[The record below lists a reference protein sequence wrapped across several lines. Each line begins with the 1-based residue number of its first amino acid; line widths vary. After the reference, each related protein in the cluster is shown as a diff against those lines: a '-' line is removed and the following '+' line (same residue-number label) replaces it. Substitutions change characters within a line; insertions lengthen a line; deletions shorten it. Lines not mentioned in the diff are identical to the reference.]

1 MTEFS
6 LFMTIVW
13 TGLTIICYY
22 FVLRKRR
29 FIRKF
34 GGVCLLVLYLACIL
48 RLLMPLELPFLR
60 IVEFKGWMAEAYA
73 VIFLDERAFLGFT
86 FTIAKNLIGIWGC
99 GTGLSAAAWVF
110 RYTRALKKVNLS
122 RCCEEVK
129 DEAVMGKVRQAYKRK
144 VKVKILRC
152 PAISVP
158 MGIGLVK
165 KKILLPMSRY
175 GDKESYYI
183 LLHEYTHFINRDI
196 WIKMFL
202 QIFCCIYW
210 WNPCVYLL
218 QKEMDQALEIK
229 CDLTVTKAMNKE
241 GKISYLNTIISVLKK
256 TTEGKGIS
264 TDIPMTTLFERDRE
278 VPVKERFEVVM
289 DTCVYPKHSRGLQIV
304 LTICLCLG
312 IFSSY
317 TFQFQP
323 VFQPPEKELPKEM
336 EMTGENTYLIDCGTY
351 FMIADEISKTEPT
364 IVTEKW
370 IVEDM
375 IEQGFKVIK
384 EGEYYDQ
391 KEEN

>member
-13 TGLTIICYY
+13 TGLTIIFYY

-34 GGVCLLVLYLACIL
+34 GGVCLLVLYLACVL
-48 RLLMPLELPFLR
+48 RLLVPLELPFLR
-60 IVEFKGWMAEAYA
+60 IVEFKGEMAEAYA

-86 FTIAKNLIGIWGC
+86 FTIAEILIGIWVC

-122 RCCEEVK
+122 KCCEAFK
-129 DEAVMGKVRQAYKRK
+129 DEAVMGKVCQAYKKK
-144 VKVKILRC
+144 VKVNILRC
-152 PAISVP
+152 PAIHVP
-158 MGIGLVK
+158 MGMGLVK
-165 KKILLPMSRY
+165 KKILLPTDSY
-175 GDKESYYI
+175 TEEELYYI
-183 LLHEYTHFINRDI
+183 LLHEYTHFINGDI

-241 GKISYLNTIISVLKK
+241 GKISYLNTIISALKK

-264 TDIPMTTLFERDRE
+264 TDIPMTTLFERGRE

-312 IFSSY
+312 IFASY

-323 VFQPPEKELPKEM
+323 VFQPSERELPKEM
-336 EMTGENTYLIDCGTY
+336 EVTPDNTYLINYGMY
-351 FMIADEISKTEPT
+351 YVLMWENGKNSSIILEKEKVKEMIQLGFEVIARDEY
-364 IVTEKW
+364 EK
-370 IVEDM
+370 
-375 IEQGFKVIK
+375 K
-384 EGEYYDQ
+384 
-391 KEEN
+391 

>member
-13 TGLTIICYY
+13 TGLTIIFYY

-34 GGVCLLVLYLACIL
+34 GGVCLLVLYLACVL
-48 RLLMPLELPFLR
+48 RLLVPLELPFLR

-86 FTIAKNLIGIWGC
+86 FTIAEILIGIWVC
-99 GTGLSAAAWVF
+99 GTGLSAVAWVF
-110 RYTRALKKVNLS
+110 RYTRILKKVFLS
-122 RCCEEVK
+122 KCCEDVK
-129 DEAVMGKVRQAYKRK
+129 CEAVMGKVRQVYKRK
-144 VKVKILRC
+144 VKVKVLRC
-152 PAISVP
+152 PSISVP

-165 KKILLPMSRY
+165 KKILLPMSSY
-175 GDKESYYI
+175 GDEELYYI

-229 CDLTVTKAMNKE
+229 CDLRVTKAMNKE

-278 VPVKERFEVVM
+278 IPVKERFEVVM

-312 IFSSY
+312 IFGSY

-323 VFQPPEKELPKEM
+323 VFQPPEKELTKEM
-336 EMTGENTYLIDCGTY
+336 EMTVENTYLIDCGAY

-384 EGEYYDQ
+384 EGEYYRK

>member
-48 RLLMPLELPFLR
+48 RLLMPLALPFLR
-60 IVEFKGWMAEAYA
+60 IVEFKGWMTEAYA

-86 FTIAKNLIGIWGC
+86 FTIAEILIGIWGC

-144 VKVKILRC
+144 IKVKILRC
-152 PAISVP
+152 PAIYVP

-165 KKILLPMSRY
+165 KKILLPAGSNT
-175 GDKESYYI
+175 EEELYYI

-202 QIFCCIYW
+202 QIFCFIYW

-218 QKEMDQALEIK
+218 QKEIDQALEIR

-241 GKISYLNTIISVLKK
+241 GKVSYLNTIISVLKK
-256 TTEGKGIS
+256 TTEEKGIAA
-264 TDIPMTTLFERDRE
+264 DIPMTTLFERDRE

-304 LTICLCLG
+304 LTFFLCLG
-312 IFSSY
+312 ILGSY
-317 TFQFQP
+317 MFQFQSA
-323 VFQPPEKELPKEM
+323 FQPSEKELPKEM
-336 EMTGENTYLIDCGTY
+336 EVTPDNAYLINYGTY
-351 FMIADEISKTEPT
+351 YVLVQENGKNSAIIS
-364 IVTEKW
+364 EK
-370 IVEDM
+370 E
-375 IEQGFKVIK
+375 KIK
-384 EGEYYDQ
+384 ELIQLGFRVIDKDEYV
-391 KEEN
+391 KK